1 MLPKL
6 TSYILTCS
14 SRIDD
19 LPKDRKNLLLP
30 LSKDISAEIAEKKTP
45 QLNFICTHNS
55 RRSHLAHIWATV
67 MANHLKLPVLEC
79 YSGGTQATAM
89 HPNAIAALTRAGFQV
104 NIESNSAEYNP
115 VYLVRYSN
123 EHPPERCFSKVYN
136 QPPNPKDNYIAVMT
150 CSEADDACPIVVGAS
165 KRHAITY
172 EDPKI
177 SDGTPFESTTYD
189 QRSEQIA
196 TEMLYLMSEVKEQV
210 DLKM

>member
-14 SRIDD
+14 SIIAD
-19 LPKDRKNLLLP
+19 LPTDRKNLLLP
-30 LSKDISAEIAEKKTP
+30 LSKDIAAEIAVKKTP

-55 RRSHLAHIWATV
+55 RRSHFSHIWATV
-67 MANHLKLPVLEC
+67 MANHLKLPLLEC

-89 HPNAIAALTRAGFQV
+89 HPNTIAALTRAGFQV

-115 VYLVRYSN
+115 VYLVRYST
-123 EHPPERCFSKVYN
+123 EYPPERCFAKGYN

-150 CSEADDACPIVVGAS
+150 CSEADYACPVVVGAS
-165 KRHAITY
+165 KRHTITY
-172 EDPKI
+172 DDPKI
-177 SDGTPFESTTYD
+177 SDGTPMESATYD

-196 TEMLYLMSEVKEQV
+196 IEMLYLMREVKG
-210 DLKM
+210 